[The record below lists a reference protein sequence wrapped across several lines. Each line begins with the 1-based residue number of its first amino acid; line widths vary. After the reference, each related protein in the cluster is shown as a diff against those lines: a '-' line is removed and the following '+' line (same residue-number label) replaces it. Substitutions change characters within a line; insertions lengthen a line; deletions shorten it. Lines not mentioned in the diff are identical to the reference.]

1 MSKLLVN
8 ALLKKNDSRPPIWL
22 MRQAGR
28 YHSHYQAL
36 RKKHSF
42 EDLCKIP
49 ELACETTMG
58 PLREFKFD
66 AAIMF
71 SDLLFPLEAL
81 GLGLKYDPGPKLS
94 PLLESLQDIDKLNGQ
109 VDRASMLQFQGDA
122 LSLIRKT
129 MDQEGFTDE
138 ALLGFIGG
146 PLTLFVYALCGS
158 HQGDLAKAND
168 AIKKGWFKAFAE
180 KLKPI
185 WIENFKNQ
193 ISSEADT
200 VAVMDT
206 AAGEF
211 NLEIYSQHVL
221 PVLADYFST
230 LRVSYPEFPILYY
243 SKGTDF
249 GHFDRLA
256 EFPIQGLGIDWR
268 VNLKDALLKYGDRFA
283 IQGNTDPEWLHLSPS
298 EFETKVVRAWEEL
311 KTLPKDLLRGWICG
325 LGHGVLPMTPEI
337 NVKRIVELNHELF

>member
-8 ALLKKNDSRPPIWL
+8 ALVRKNENRPPIWL

-36 RKKHSF
+36 RQKHSF

-81 GLGLKYDPGPKLS
+81 GLGLKYDPGPKLF
-94 PLLESLQDIDKLNGQ
+94 PLIDSLQDIESLNGN
-109 VDRASMLQFQGDA
+109 VDRAELLRFQGEA

-129 MDQEGFTDE
+129 MDAEGFSDK

-158 HQGDLAKAND
+158 HQGDLEKANQ
-168 AIKKGWFKAFAE
+168 AIQKGWFKAFAE

-193 ISSEADT
+193 ILSQADA
-200 VAVMDT
+200 VAIMDT

-211 NLEIYSQHVL
+211 SLEIYSQHIL
-221 PVLADYFST
+221 PVISDYLKT
-230 LRVSYPEFPILYY
+230 LRTSHPDFPILYY
-243 SKGTDF
+243 SKGT
-249 GHFDRLA
+249 GIEHFEKITTL
-256 EFPIQGLGIDWR
+256 PIQGLGVDWR
-268 VNLKDALLKYGDRFA
+268 VNLKEVLLKYGDRFS
-283 IQGNTDPEWLHLSPS
+283 IQGNIDPEWLHLSPK
-298 EFETKVVRAWEEL
+298 EFEDKVRMAWSEL
-311 KTLPKDLLRGWICG
+311 QALPKEKLRGWICG
-325 LGHGVLPMTPEI
+325 LGHGVLPMTPEA